1 MSCRAGS
8 QIIALTCVTVVLH
21 GCASTGGISGK
32 QVLGAAVGGVIGAGI
47 CLAVTRNPVA
57 CALAGVGGALA
68 GWSVAAVAEN
78 YAHQQRS
85 FEAERAEFGYQPAQ
99 GTRIEMRESHTSP
112 EKVAPGQSL
121 DVVTQYALLGPDADK
136 PIAITETLSVW
147 SEGNEILKGP
157 AKVVERLPGG
167 WEVSDRLKVP
177 EKAPPGRYQVKHELS
192 AGNAKSAFL
201 TPFVVAAN

>member
-1 MSCRAGS
+1 MSCRAGVRTIS
-8 QIIALTCVTVVLH
+8 VICVAVVLH
-21 GCASTGGISGK
+21 GCASTGGVSGK
-32 QVLGAAVGGVIGAGI
+32 QVLGAAVGGVVGAGI

-57 CALAGVGGALA
+57 CALAGVGGAIA
-68 GWSVAAVAEN
+68 GWGVGTVVEN
-78 YAHQQRS
+78 YARQQRS

-99 GTRIEMRESHTSP
+99 GTRIEMRKSQTSP
-112 EKVAPGQSL
+112 ETVAPGQSL
-121 DVVTQYALLGPDADK
+121 EVITQYALLGPDAEK

-147 SEGNEILKGP
+147 RDGNEIVKGT

-177 EKAPPGRYQVKHELS
+177 EKAPPGRYQVKQELS
-192 AGNAKSAFL
+192 AGNAKSASL